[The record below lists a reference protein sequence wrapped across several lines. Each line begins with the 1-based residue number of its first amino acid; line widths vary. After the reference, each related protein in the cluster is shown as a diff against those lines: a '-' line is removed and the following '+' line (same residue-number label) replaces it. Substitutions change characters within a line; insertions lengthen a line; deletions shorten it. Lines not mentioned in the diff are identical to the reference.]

1 MKRTIKRL
9 LPILL
14 SLVVICSIIW
24 YLFVYDRGFMQDV
37 LLTGARLFERQ
48 GNHSLAT
55 WFYNQ
60 AYLHSGNDDSVII
73 ELAERFKKIG
83 NYTQA
88 EVVLTSAIA
97 EGGSAELYIALSETY
112 VEQNKLLDAANM
124 LENIT
129 NPDIKAQLDARRP
142 AAPIAT
148 PAPGFYSQY
157 INVSIESGDSTDLFI
172 ATDGDF
178 PSVENAYTDS
188 ITLVGGEN
196 KIYAIAVG
204 EDGLVSVP
212 SYFGYTV
219 GGVIEE
225 ITLSDPVLDSLY
237 RDLLGV
243 SADTQLFTNDLWTI
257 TSLTVPE
264 GVKDYSDLGRLAYL
278 ETLVIDGVV
287 LEDLQML
294 APLSQLKSLTIRGCP
309 LSATDLSVIGALP
322 NLENLTLQDCS
333 LSNISGL
340 SGASRLVTL
349 DLSKNAIR
357 DLGGLSFMENL
368 TTLNLSSNALTNL
381 SALSALEKLSVLD
394 VSYNSLTSI
403 APLATCKSL
412 SVLVATNNQLTEI
425 PAFNDAAMLK
435 TLNLSN
441 NDLTN
446 VDNLSKYASLSM
458 LGLAYNQITDVSA
471 LSGLNQLASVDFS
484 HNQISTIPEWSKNCQ
499 LVELNGS
506 HNKITSVAP
515 LRGLACLNNV
525 YLDYNQITNVNPLAD
540 CRMLV
545 RVSIYGNSVK
555 DVSKLTDMSVIVNYD
570 PT

>member
-1 MKRTIKRL
+1 MKRTLKRI

-14 SLVVICSIIW
+14 SLVIICSIIW

-37 LLTGARLFERQ
+37 LLTGARFFEQQ
-48 GNHSLAT
+48 GNHTIAT

-60 AYLHSGNDDSVII
+60 AYLHSEGDDSVII

-97 EGGSAELYIALSETY
+97 EGGSADLYVALSRTY

-129 NPDIKAQLDARRP
+129 NPDIKAQLDTRRP
-142 AAPIAT
+142 AAPVAT

-157 INVSIESGDSTDLFI
+157 INVSIESDSSTELFI

-178 PSVENAYTDS
+178 PSVENPYADS

-196 KIYAIAVG
+196 KIYAIAVD
-204 EDGLVSVP
+204 ENGLVSQP

-225 ITLSDPVLDSLY
+225 ITISDPVLDRLY
-237 RDLLGV
+237 RELLGV
-243 SADTQLFTNDLWTI
+243 SMDTQLFTNDLWSI

-264 GVKDYSDLGRLAYL
+264 GVKDYKDLGRLTYL
-278 ETLVIDGVV
+278 DTLVVDGLTIDN
-287 LEDLQML
+287 LQML

-357 DLGGLSFMENL
+357 DLGGLSFMANL
-368 TTLNLSSNALTNL
+368 TTLNLSNNALTNL
-381 SALSALEKLSVLD
+381 SALSALENISILD
-394 VSYNSLTSI
+394 VSYNSLTSL
-403 APLATCKSL
+403 APLTTCKSL
-412 SVLVATNNQLTEI
+412 SVLVATNNQISEV
-425 PAFNDAAMLK
+425 PAFNDTAVLK
-435 TLNLSN
+435 TLDLSN
-441 NDLTN
+441 NDLTT
-446 VDNLSKYASLSM
+446 VDNLSKYTSLSM
-458 LGLAYNQITDVSA
+458 LYLSYNQITDVSA
-471 LSGLNQLASVDFS
+471 LAGLNQLTAVDFS
-484 HNQISTIPEWSKNCQ
+484 HNKITALPGWSKSCQ

-506 HNKITSVAP
+506 YNEITSVAP
-515 LRGLACLNNV
+515 LRGLASLNNV
-525 YLDYNQITNVNPLAD
+525 YLDYNDITNINPLAD